1 MKALIVESDLM
12 SQCVLARL
20 LGERGHE
27 TVCFENAEQAVLA
40 YKKEFYP
47 LVFVA
52 EDLPGMD
59 GIQFC
64 RWLRAQ
70 EGGGKSYVML
80 AYAAS
85 VKREVHS
92 ILGVGA
98 NDFLPKP
105 FDVVAAKLR
114 LDVGERFMGSFFH
127 EQELQD
133 LIERHGQEV
142 EAMHSELSRAGDAMS
157 REQEIRQELEGKLEL
172 LRVESEREKADYDRK
187 LKEQA
192 EELCSAADRLQSVT
206 SFRSKVED
214 DLRKVRQELENQAG
228 KHARQLE
235 EVRSELLGEKER
247 LKGLEIKHRA
257 ELEEARTKLREAGQA
272 IAKANERRQAVEADA
287 RRAAD
292 NFAREREEL
301 QRRQADL
308 VEELRAL
315 RVEGAGKVGNGSGEE
330 IDRLQAR
337 CRELE
342 AEIGAMRSDQERQVV
357 ASREDLLRLDREL
370 GQSLAARRALDAE
383 LLGVR
388 GQVAKQAE
396 EYAASM
402 LGVGR
407 QVEELVGKRAESLEE
422 IQSQQV
428 EIQELRKQ
436 VLQVS
441 FEKSELEQELQKA
454 WSDLEAGVSGGGAA
468 VNLELSEARQALEER
483 SARCE
488 ELERQLQT
496 ERLRVQDR
504 LKRFAATLD
513 AVSQANGD

>member
-27 TVCFENAEQAVLA
+27 TVCFENAEQAILA

-114 LDVGERFMGSFFH
+114 LDVGERFMGAFFH
-127 EQELQD
+127 EQELEELMQ
-133 LIERHGQEV
+133 RHGQEMD
-142 EAMHSELSRAGDAMS
+142 AMHGELSRAGDAVI
-157 REQEIRQELEGKLEL
+157 REQEARQELERKLEA
-172 LRVESEREKADYDRK
+172 LRVEAEQEKADYDRK

-214 DLRKVRQELENQAG
+214 DLRKVRQELESQAG

-235 EVRSELLGEKER
+235 GVRSEL
-247 LKGLEIKHRA
+247 GLERDRLREAESKYRA
-257 ELEEARTKLREAGQA
+257 ELEEARVKLREVGQA
-272 IAKANERRQAVEADA
+272 MAKANERRQVVESEA
-287 RRAAD
+287 RRAAES
-292 NFAREREEL
+292 FAGEREEL

-308 VEELRAL
+308 VEELRVL
-315 RVEGAGKVGNGSGEE
+315 KREGASGGAVGVEEHEKV
-330 IDRLQAR
+330 LAK
-337 CRELE
+337 CVELE
-342 AEIGAMRSDQERQVV
+342 AGVGAMREEFERKAA
-357 ASREDLLRLDREL
+357 ASREELLRLDREL
-370 GQSLAARRALDAE
+370 GQSLGARRALDAE
-383 LLGVR
+383 LLEVR
-388 GQVAKQAE
+388 GQVARQAE

-407 QVEELVGKRAESLEE
+407 QVEELVRKRAESLEE
-422 IQSQQV
+422 VQSQQI
-428 EIQELRKQ
+428 ELQELRKQ

-454 WSDLEAGVSGGGAA
+454 WTELEGGKRVEGEVAD
-468 VNLELSEARQALEER
+468 VELSEVRQALEER
-483 SARCE
+483 SARCV

-504 LKRFAATLD
+504 LRRFAATLET
-513 AVSQANGD
+513 VEQGEQG